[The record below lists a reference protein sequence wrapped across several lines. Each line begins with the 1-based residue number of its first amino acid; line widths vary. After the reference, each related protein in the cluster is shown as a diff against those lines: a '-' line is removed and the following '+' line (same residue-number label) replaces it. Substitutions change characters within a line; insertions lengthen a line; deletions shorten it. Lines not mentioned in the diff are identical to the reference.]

1 MISVILSSI
10 YLFLTNR
17 RCQMIHPL
25 FPNIYRDEK
34 DLLRLH
40 LSNQSRKV
48 YLYSDGYHCTS
59 STKSGQMRVKREER
73 VLPTLDPLKNMTF
86 PAFKH

>member
-1 MISVILSSI
+1 MIR
-10 YLFLTNR
+10 FA
-17 RCQMIHPL
+17 
-25 FPNIYRDEK
+25 
-34 DLLRLH
+34 LLWL
-40 LSNQSRKV
+40 LGTVCLNSLV
-48 YLYSDGYHCTS
+48 YAQPFYSCTS